1 MQWESADGNFDLS
14 FTDRDCDSSYDSNS
28 TKITFENSSA
38 NAVGSSVNISGTDVT
53 ISSEGTY
60 ILTGDCSD
68 GSVTVDAGDNDKI
81 QLVFDNINLTSSK
94 SPIVITNAD
103 KVFVTLAD
111 NSENTLNDASSYT
124 LTVDNSSVD
133 ATIFSKAD
141 LSINGSGKLTVKGNY
156 KHGIVSKDDLVI
168 TDSVLDVKATNS
180 GIEGKDC
187 VKIQNSDITVDA
199 GSDAIRSTN
208 TEEIDTSG
216 FVYIKSGN
224 VNLTSTNDAIQACS
238 LLRAD
243 SGDFEITTGGGSDGN
258 VEQGAFDS
266 NSSKKLAIN
275 GGYIYVNASGDGL
288 DSNGAL
294 TITGG
299 TVLVSGPENRGNGSI
314 DYDSSGTI
322 SGGTLVALGS
332 GGMSQS
338 ITGEDQCSI
347 MTDISVQSANTM
359 FSLCD
364 SNGKVIVSFTGAN
377 QYSNVVVSTPSIK
390 TGETYS
396 IVSGGTVSNADS
408 NGYAENKTISGGTT
422 VTEITMTDENY
433 SSGSSMMGGGRMQ
446 SDRRF

>member
-68 GSVTVDAGDNDKI
+68 GSVTVNAGDNDKI
-81 QLVFDNINLTSSK
+81 QLVFDNLNLTSSK

-124 LTVDNSSVD
+124 LTVDDSSVD

-208 TEEIDTSG
+208 TEEIDTRG

-224 VNLTSTNDAIQACS
+224 FNLTSTNDAIQACS

-294 TITGG
+294 IITGG

-314 DYDSSGTI
+314 DYDSSG
-322 SGGTLVALGS
+322 
-332 GGMSQS
+332 
-338 ITGEDQCSI
+338 
-347 MTDISVQSANTM
+347 
-359 FSLCD
+359 
-364 SNGKVIVSFTGAN
+364 
-377 QYSNVVVSTPSIK
+377 
-390 TGETYS
+390 
-396 IVSGGTVSNADS
+396 
-408 NGYAENKTISGGTT
+408 TISGGTT